1 LLEFGV
7 TIVKSDEIRSSYLNF
22 FEERGHKIIP
32 SSSLIPYGDPTLL
45 LTSAGMVQFKPYFT
59 QKAVPPAPRLASCQ
73 KCFRTTDMDSVGDA
87 THCTFF
93 EMLGNFSFGDYFKK
107 EVIPWAWEYV
117 TQYLKIPPSR
127 LWVTVFRDDDEAF
140 EIWRKTGIPEDRIVR
155 LGEKDNFWGPAGNS
169 GPCGPCTEI
178 HYDLGEKHGCGK
190 PDCKPG
196 CDCKRYTEIWN
207 LVFTQFNQDESGK
220 RTLLP
225 KPNIDTGMGLE
236 RVTTIMQGKASFY
249 DTDLFMPL
257 LQKVTDLSGKKY
269 GSDPVTDNAMRIVAE
284 HARAITFLLADG
296 VMPSKEGRGYVM
308 RRLLRRAEYFG
319 ETLAHEKP
327 FLTIVA
333 EEVIKNMGH
342 VYPELETNKK
352 HILHVIT
359 IETEGFRKT
368 LPVGRSMLENTIK
381 SIETQKGQPKVIS
394 GNDAFELHD
403 TYGFPIDL
411 TKTIA
416 AAHGFA
422 VEMDGFEAEMEKQRE
437 RAKAAQKHGVSGNA
451 TVTMESNM
459 EWKKGSPLPAFT
471 GYEKTKAQASILALL
486 SEGESVGVVNE
497 GQEASLVLDATP
509 FYAEMGG
516 QIGDAGE
523 ITGKSGRFA
532 VMDTVKTTL
541 GIIVH
546 RGKML
551 SGTLST
557 EEIVEAEVDA
567 ERRLDIS
574 RNHTATHIL
583 QYALR
588 QVLGKQVQQRGS
600 LVTPDRLRFDFSHLI
615 AMLPEEIQKVQQIV
629 NHHIRENLPVYAE
642 EMAYQKAVEQGATA
656 LFDEKYGDK
665 VRGLKIGKPPVSF
678 ELCGGTHISATGQIG
693 AFHIISE
700 SSVGSGLRRIEAVT
714 GRGAEAHFAKLTQ
727 DWQEIA
733 KSIGAT
739 SENLKE
745 KVADTVNAFETE
757 KKQRLAIEK
766 ELAHKIAESI
776 VLQRSPINEVPFISE
791 HISSVS
797 TQGLMQITDYL
808 RERYKS
814 AVIVLG
820 TIYDDKLSFLA
831 NVSTDLVAKGYNAG
845 NIVREVAKVTG
856 GSGGGKPTMAQAG
869 GKDKTKIDEALQLVK
884 TLVAQ
889 QGK

>member
-1 LLEFGV
+1 M
-7 TIVKSDEIRSSYLNF
+7 KSEEIRSSYLKF
-22 FEERGHKIIP
+22 FEDRGHKIVP

-140 EIWRKTGIPEDRIVR
+140 EIWRQTGIPENRIVR
-155 LGEKDNFWGPAGNS
+155 LGESDNFWGPAGNS

-178 HYDLGEKHGCGK
+178 HYDLGEKYGCGK

-220 RTLLP
+220 RTNLP

-236 RVTTIMQGKASFY
+236 RVATIMQGKTSMY
-249 DTDLFMPL
+249 ETDVFVPL
-257 LQKVTDLSGKKY
+257 LQKVTDLSGTKY
-269 GSDPVTDNAMRIVAE
+269 GVNAITDNAMRIVAE

-296 VMPSKEGRGYVM
+296 VMPGKEGRGYVL

-327 FLTIVA
+327 FLTNVA
-333 EEVIKNMGH
+333 EEVIRNMGH

-359 IETEGFRKT
+359 LETEGFRKT
-368 LPVGRSMLENTIK
+368 LPVGRGMLENIISK
-381 SIETQKGQPKVIS
+381 INSRQGQAKIIP
-394 GNDAFELHD
+394 GNDAFVLHD

-416 AAHGFA
+416 ASHDFSVDAA
-422 VEMDGFEAEMEKQRE
+422 VFDTEMEKQRE
-437 RAKAAQKHGVSGNA
+437 RAKAAQKYGVGGNA
-451 TVTMESNM
+451 TAAAEAGLEGKSTV
-459 EWKKGSPLPAFT
+459 FV
-471 GYEKTKAQASILALL
+471 GYENTVCHAVITSLL
-486 SEGESVGVVNE
+486 SEGEMVGVLNE
-497 GQEASLVLDATP
+497 GQEASLVLDKTS

-516 QIGDAGE
+516 QVGDTGE
-523 ITGKSGRFA
+523 IKSKSGRFQ
-532 VMDTVKTTL
+532 VTDTLKTAL
-541 GIIVH
+541 GIVVH

-551 SGTLST
+551 SGTLSAGET
-557 EEIVEAEVDA
+557 VEAEVNI

-583 QYALR
+583 QHALR

-600 LVTPDRLRFDFSHLI
+600 LVTPDRLRFDFSHLV
-615 AMLPEEIQKVQQIV
+615 AMMPDEIQKVQHLVNQI
-629 NHHIRENLPVYAE
+629 IRENLDVYAE
-642 EMAYQKAVEQGATA
+642 EMSYPKAVEQGATA
-656 LFDEKYGDK
+656 LFDEKNGDI

-693 AFHIISE
+693 FFHIVSE
-700 SSVGSGLRRIEAVT
+700 SSIGSGLRRIEAVT
-714 GRGAEAHFAKLTQ
+714 GRGAEEYVRKLTEDLQ
-727 DWQEIA
+727 NISQSLGGTA
-733 KSIGAT
+733 
-739 SENLKE
+739 ENTKD
-745 KVADTVNAFETE
+745 KVTETINTLENE
-757 KKQRLAIEK
+757 KKLRSSVEK
-766 ELAHKIAESI
+766 ELARKVVETLVAEEINGVKVIAAQVPSLPPQ
-776 VLQRSPINEVPFISE
+776 VLRDMSDS
-791 HISSVS
+791 
-797 TQGLMQITDYL
+797 L
-808 RERYKS
+808 RERIKS
-814 AVIVLG
+814 GIIVLC
-820 TIYDDKLSFLA
+820 TVSDDKPSFLA
-831 NVSTDLVAKGYNAG
+831 VVTQDLTVRGYNAG

-856 GSGGGKPTMAQAG
+856 GSGGGKPTLAQAG
-869 GKDKTKIDEALQLVK
+869 GKDKTKIEEALKLVQK
-884 TLVAQ
+884 LVAQ

>member
-1 LLEFGV
+1 M
-7 TIVKSDEIRSSYLNF
+7 KSDEIRNSYLKF
-22 FEERGHKIIP
+22 FEARGHKIVP
-32 SSSLIPYGDPTLL
+32 SASLIPYGDPTLL

-117 TQYLKIPPSR
+117 TQNLKIPPSR

-140 EIWRKTGIPEDRIVR
+140 NIWRETGVPENRIVR
-155 LGEKDNFWGPAGNS
+155 LGEEDNFWGPAGNS

-178 HYDLGEKHGCGK
+178 HYDMGEKYGCGK

-220 RTLLP
+220 RTNLP
-225 KPNIDTGMGLE
+225 KPNIDTGMGFE
-236 RVTTIMQGKASFY
+236 RITTILQGKTSFY
-249 DTDLFMPL
+249 ETDLFVPL
-257 LQKVTDLSGKKY
+257 IQIAADLSNKKY
-269 GSDPVTDNAMRIVAE
+269 GSDAVTDNAMRIVTE

-296 VMPSKEGRGYVM
+296 VMPGKEGRGYVL

-327 FLTIVA
+327 FLLTVA

-352 HILHVIT
+352 HILHVIGM
-359 IETEGFRKT
+359 ETENFRKT
-368 LPVGRSMLENTIK
+368 LPVGRGMLENIISK
-381 SIETQKGQPKVIS
+381 IDYKKGKAKIIS
-394 GNDAFELHD
+394 GTDAFVLHD

-416 AAHGFA
+416 AAHSFT
-422 VEMDGFEAEMEKQRE
+422 VDMDGFEAEMDKQRE
-437 RAKAAQKHGVSGNA
+437 RAKAAQKYGVGGNA
-451 TVTMESNM
+451 MAAAEAGLEGKPTV
-459 EWKKGSPLPAFT
+459 FV
-471 GYEKTKAQASILALL
+471 GYEKTSSPATILALL
-486 SEGESVGVVNE
+486 SEGEMVGVINE
-497 GQEASLVLDATP
+497 GQEASLVLDVTP

-516 QIGDAGE
+516 QVGDTGE
-523 ITGKSGRFA
+523 IKTETGRF
-532 VMDTVKTTL
+532 VVTDTVRTAL

-551 SGTLST
+551 SGTLSAL
-557 EEIVEAEVDA
+557 ELVNAEVDQ
-567 ERRLDIS
+567 ERRLDIA
-574 RNHTATHIL
+574 RNHTATHLL
-583 QYALR
+583 QHALR

-600 LVTPDRLRFDFSHLI
+600 LVTPDRLRFDFSHLV
-615 AMLPEEIQKVQQIV
+615 AMLPEEIQKVQHIV
-629 NHHIRENLPVYAE
+629 NENIRRNLEVYAE
-642 EMAYQKAVEQGATA
+642 EMAYKKAVDEGATA
-656 LFDEKYGDK
+656 LFNEKYGDK
-665 VRGLKIGKPPVSF
+665 VRGLKIGIPPVSF

-700 SSVGSGLRRIEAVT
+700 SSIGSGLRRIEAVT
-714 GRGAEAHFAKLTQ
+714 GRGAEAYFERLTQ
-727 DWQEIA
+727 DWQEVG
-733 KSIGAT
+733 KTIGAT
-739 SENLKE
+739 PEGVKE
-745 KVADTVNAFETE
+745 KVAETLAVFDAE
-757 KKQRLAIEK
+757 KKQRLAVEK
-766 ELAHKIAESI
+766 ELARKVAES
-776 VLQRSPINEVPFISE
+776 LTAEEINGVKVIAAQVPTLPPQMLRDMSD
-791 HISSVS
+791 
-797 TQGLMQITDYL
+797 LL
-808 RERYKS
+808 RERLKS
-814 AVIVLG
+814 GIIVLG
-820 TIYDDKLSFLA
+820 TISEDKPSFLA
-831 NVSTDLVAKGYNAG
+831 VVTQDLVNKGFNAG

-869 GKDKTKIDEALQLVK
+869 GKDKTKIDEALALVK
-884 TLVAQ
+884 KLVAQ

>member
-1 LLEFGV
+1 M
-7 TIVKSDEIRSSYLNF
+7 KSDEIRNSYLKF
-22 FEERGHKIIP
+22 FEARGHKIVP
-32 SSSLIPYGDPTLL
+32 SASLIPYGDPTLL

-117 TQYLKIPPSR
+117 TQNLKIPPSR

-140 EIWRKTGIPEDRIVR
+140 NIWRETGVPENRIVR
-155 LGEKDNFWGPAGNS
+155 LGEEDNFWGPAGNS

-178 HYDLGEKHGCGK
+178 HYDMGEKYGCGK

-220 RTLLP
+220 RTNLP
-225 KPNIDTGMGLE
+225 KPNIDTGMGFE
-236 RVTTIMQGKASFY
+236 RITTILQGKTSFY
-249 DTDLFMPL
+249 ETDLFVPL
-257 LQKVTDLSGKKY
+257 IQIAADLSNKKY
-269 GSDPVTDNAMRIVAE
+269 GSDAVTDNAMRIVTE

-296 VMPSKEGRGYVM
+296 VMPGKEGRGYVL

-327 FLTIVA
+327 FLLTVA

-352 HILHVIT
+352 HILHVIGM
-359 IETEGFRKT
+359 ETENFRKT
-368 LPVGRSMLENTIK
+368 LPVGRGMLENIISK
-381 SIETQKGQPKVIS
+381 IDYKKGKAKIIS
-394 GNDAFELHD
+394 GTDAFVLHD

-416 AAHGFA
+416 AAHSFT
-422 VEMDGFEAEMEKQRE
+422 VDMDGFEAEMDKQRE
-437 RAKAAQKHGVSGNA
+437 RAKAAQKYGVGGNA
-451 TVTMESNM
+451 MAAAEAGLEGKPTV
-459 EWKKGSPLPAFT
+459 FV
-471 GYEKTKAQASILALL
+471 GYEKTSSPATILALL
-486 SEGESVGVVNE
+486 SEGEMVGVINE
-497 GQEASLVLDATP
+497 GQEASLVLDVTP

-516 QIGDAGE
+516 QVGDTGE
-523 ITGKSGRFA
+523 IKTETGRF
-532 VMDTVKTTL
+532 VVTDTVRTAL

-551 SGTLST
+551 SGTLSAL
-557 EEIVEAEVDA
+557 ELVNAEVDQ
-567 ERRLDIS
+567 ERRLDIA
-574 RNHTATHIL
+574 RNHTATHLL
-583 QYALR
+583 QHALR

-600 LVTPDRLRFDFSHLI
+600 LVTPDRLRFDFSHLV
-615 AMLPEEIQKVQQIV
+615 AMLPEEIQKVQHIV
-629 NHHIRENLPVYAE
+629 NENIRRNLEVYAE
-642 EMAYQKAVEQGATA
+642 EMAYKKAVDEGATA
-656 LFDEKYGDK
+656 LFNEKYGDK
-665 VRGLKIGKPPVSF
+665 VRGLKIGIPPVSF

-700 SSVGSGLRRIEAVT
+700 SSIGSGLRRIEAVT
-714 GRGAEAHFAKLTQ
+714 GRGAEAYFERLTQ
-727 DWQEIA
+727 DWQEVG
-733 KSIGAT
+733 KTIGAT
-739 SENLKE
+739 PEGVKE
-745 KVADTVNAFETE
+745 KVAETLAVFDAE
-757 KKQRLAIEK
+757 KKQRLAVEK
-766 ELAHKIAESI
+766 ELARKVAES
-776 VLQRSPINEVPFISE
+776 LTAEEINGVKVIAAQVPTLPPQMLRDMSD
-791 HISSVS
+791 
-797 TQGLMQITDYL
+797 LL
-808 RERYKS
+808 RERLKS
-814 AVIVLG
+814 GIIVLG
-820 TIYDDKLSFLA
+820 TISEDKPSFLA
-831 NVSTDLVAKGYNAG
+831 VVTQDLVNKGFNAG

-869 GKDKTKIDEALQLVK
+869 GKDKTKIDEALAVVK
-884 TLVAQ
+884 KLVAQ

>member
-1 LLEFGV
+1 MN
-7 TIVKSDEIRSSYLNF
+7 SDEIRSSYLKF
-22 FEERGHKIIP
+22 FEAKGHKIVP

-140 EIWRKTGIPEDRIVR
+140 EIWRQTGIPENRIVR
-155 LGEKDNFWGPAGNS
+155 LGESDNFWGPAGNS

-178 HYDLGEKHGCGK
+178 HYDLGEKYGCGK

-220 RTLLP
+220 RTNLP

-236 RVTTIMQGKASFY
+236 RVATIMQGKTSMY
-249 DTDLFMPL
+249 ETDVFTTL
-257 LQKVTDLSGKKY
+257 LQKVTDLSRTKY
-269 GSDPVTDNAMRIVAE
+269 GANAISDNAMRIVAE

-296 VMPSKEGRGYVM
+296 VMPGKEGRGYVL

-327 FLTIVA
+327 FLTNVA
-333 EEVIKNMGH
+333 EEVIRNMGH

-359 IETEGFRKT
+359 LETEGFRKT
-368 LPVGRSMLENTIK
+368 LPVGRGMLENIISK
-381 SIETQKGQPKVIS
+381 INSRQGQAKIIP
-394 GNDAFELHD
+394 GNDAFVLHD

-416 AAHGFA
+416 ASHGFSVDAA
-422 VEMDGFEAEMEKQRE
+422 VFDTEMEKQRE
-437 RAKAAQKHGVSGNA
+437 RAKAAQKYGVGGNA
-451 TVTMESNM
+451 TAAAEAGLEGKSTV
-459 EWKKGSPLPAFT
+459 FV
-471 GYEKTKAQASILALL
+471 GYENTVCHAVITSLL
-486 SEGESVGVVNE
+486 SEGEMVGVLNE
-497 GQEASLVLDATP
+497 GQEASLVLDKTS

-516 QIGDAGE
+516 QVGDTGE
-523 ITGKSGRFA
+523 IKSKSGRFQ
-532 VMDTVKTTL
+532 VTDTLKTAL
-541 GIIVH
+541 GIVVH

-551 SGTLST
+551 SGTLSAGET
-557 EEIVEAEVDA
+557 VEAEVNI

-600 LVTPDRLRFDFSHLI
+600 LVTPDRLRFDFSHLV
-615 AMLPEEIQKVQQIV
+615 AMMPDEIQKVQHLV
-629 NHHIRENLPVYAE
+629 NQVIRENLAVYAE
-642 EMAYQKAVEQGATA
+642 EMSYPNAVEQGATA
-656 LFDEKYGDK
+656 LFDEKYGDI

-693 AFHIISE
+693 FFHIVSE
-700 SSVGSGLRRIEAVT
+700 SSIGSGLRRIEAVT
-714 GRGAEAHFAKLTQ
+714 GRGAEEYVRKLTEDLQ
-727 DWQEIA
+727 NISQSLGGTA
-733 KSIGAT
+733 
-739 SENLKE
+739 ENTKD
-745 KVADTVNAFETE
+745 KVTETINTLENE
-757 KKQRLAIEK
+757 KKLRSSVEK
-766 ELAHKIAESI
+766 ELARKVVETLVAEEINGVKVIAAQVPSLPPQ
-776 VLQRSPINEVPFISE
+776 VLRDMSDS
-791 HISSVS
+791 
-797 TQGLMQITDYL
+797 L
-808 RERYKS
+808 RERIKS
-814 AVIVLG
+814 GIIVLC
-820 TIYDDKLSFLA
+820 TVSDDKPSFLA
-831 NVSTDLVAKGYNAG
+831 VVTQDLTVRGYNAG

-856 GSGGGKPTMAQAG
+856 GSGGGKPTLAQAG
-869 GKDKTKIDEALQLVK
+869 GKDKTKIEEALKLVQK
-884 TLVAQ
+884 LVAQ

>member
-1 LLEFGV
+1 M
-7 TIVKSDEIRSSYLNF
+7 KSDEIRSSYLKF
-22 FEERGHKIIP
+22 FEGKGHKIVP

-140 EIWRKTGIPEDRIVR
+140 EIWRQTGVPEKRIVR
-155 LGEKDNFWGPAGNS
+155 LGERDNFWGPAGNS

-178 HYDLGEKHGCGK
+178 HYDLGEKYGCGK

-220 RTLLP
+220 RSNLP

-236 RVTTIMQGKASFY
+236 RVTTIMQGKTSMY
-249 DTDLFMPL
+249 DTDVFSTL
-257 LQKVTDLSGKKY
+257 LQKITDLSGTKY
-269 GSDPVTDNAMRIVAE
+269 GVGPVTDNAMRIIAE
-284 HARAITFLLADG
+284 HGRAITFLLADG
-296 VMPSKEGRGYVM
+296 VMPGKEGRGYVL

-327 FLTIVA
+327 FLTAVA

-352 HILHVIT
+352 HILHVIAL
-359 IETEGFRKT
+359 ETEGFRKT
-368 LPVGRSMLENTIK
+368 LPVGRGMLENIISK
-381 SIETQKGQPKVIS
+381 INAQHGQAKIIP
-394 GNDAFELHD
+394 GNDAFTLHD

-416 AAHGFA
+416 ASHGFT
-422 VEMDGFEAEMEKQRE
+422 VDTDGFEAEMEKQRE
-437 RAKAAQKHGVSGNA
+437 RAKAAQKHGVGGNA

-459 EWKKGSPLPAFT
+459 EWKKGSPLPVFN
-471 GYEKTKAQASILALL
+471 GYDRTKDKAAVLVLL
-486 SEGESVGVVNE
+486 SEGEAVGVLNE
-497 GQEASLVLDATP
+497 GQEASLVLDKTP

-516 QIGDAGE
+516 QVGDTGE
-523 ITGKSGRFA
+523 IIGKSGHFI
-532 VMDTVKTTL
+532 VTDTVKTTL

-546 RGKML
+546 RGKMRR
-551 SGTLST
+551 GTIST
-557 EEIVEAEVDA
+557 GDTVEAEVNK

-600 LVTPDRLRFDFSHLI
+600 LVTPDRLRFDFSHLV
-615 AMLPEEIQKVQQIV
+615 AMMPDEIQKVQHIANQI
-629 NHHIRENLPVYAE
+629 IRDNLDVYADK
-642 EMAYQKAVEQGATA
+642 MSYPKAVEQGATA
-656 LFDEKYGDK
+656 LFDEKYGDI
-665 VRGLKIGKPPVSF
+665 VRGLKIGRPPVSF
-678 ELCGGTHISATGQIG
+678 ELCGGTHIQATGQIG
-693 AFHIISE
+693 FFHIISE
-700 SSVGSGLRRIEAVT
+700 SSIGSGLRRIEAVT
-714 GRGAEAHFAKLTQ
+714 GRGAEEYVRKLTEDLQ
-727 DWQEIA
+727 IIA
-733 KSIGAT
+733 QSFGGT
-739 SENLKE
+739 SENAKE
-745 KVADTVNAFETE
+745 KTAETIAALENE
-757 KKQRLAIEK
+757 KKQRLIMEK
-766 ELAHKIAESI
+766 QLAKKEAESI
-776 VLQRSPINEVPFISE
+776 TLQQDPINGVMYFSG
-791 HISSVS
+791 HIPSAS

-808 RERYKS
+808 REKNKS
-814 AVIVLG
+814 GIIVLG
-820 TIYDDKLSFLA
+820 TIYEDKVSFLA
-831 NVSTDLVAKGYNAG
+831 NVSTDLVAKGFNAG

-884 TLVAQ
+884 KLVAQ

>member
-1 LLEFGV
+1 
-7 TIVKSDEIRSSYLNF
+7 VKSEEIRSSYLKF
-22 FEERGHKIIP
+22 FEDRGHKIVP

-140 EIWRKTGIPEDRIVR
+140 EIWRQTGIPENRIVR
-155 LGEKDNFWGPAGNS
+155 LGESDNFWGPAGNS

-178 HYDLGEKHGCGK
+178 HYDLGEKYGCGK

-220 RTLLP
+220 RTNLP

-236 RVTTIMQGKASFY
+236 RVATIMQGKTSMY
-249 DTDLFMPL
+249 ETDVFTTL
-257 LQKVTDLSGKKY
+257 LQKVTDLSGTKY
-269 GSDPVTDNAMRIVAE
+269 GANAISDNAMRIVAE

-296 VMPSKEGRGYVM
+296 VMPGKEGRGYVL

-327 FLTIVA
+327 FLTNVA
-333 EEVIKNMGH
+333 EEVIRNMGH

-359 IETEGFRKT
+359 LETEGFRKT
-368 LPVGRSMLENTIK
+368 LPVGRGMLENIISK
-381 SIETQKGQPKVIS
+381 INSRQGQAKIIP
-394 GNDAFELHD
+394 GNDAFVLHD

-416 AAHGFA
+416 ASHDFSVDAA
-422 VEMDGFEAEMEKQRE
+422 VFDTEMEKQRE
-437 RAKAAQKHGVSGNA
+437 RAKAAQKYGVGGNA
-451 TVTMESNM
+451 TAAAEAGLEGKSTV
-459 EWKKGSPLPAFT
+459 FV
-471 GYEKTKAQASILALL
+471 GYENTVCHAVITSLL
-486 SEGESVGVVNE
+486 SEGEMVGVLNE
-497 GQEASLVLDATP
+497 GQEASLVLDKTS

-516 QIGDAGE
+516 QVGDTGE
-523 ITGKSGRFA
+523 IKSKSGRFQ
-532 VMDTVKTTL
+532 VTDTLKTAL
-541 GIIVH
+541 GIVVH

-551 SGTLST
+551 SGTLSAGET
-557 EEIVEAEVDA
+557 VEAEVNI

-583 QYALR
+583 QHALR

-600 LVTPDRLRFDFSHLI
+600 LVTPDRLRFDFSHLV
-615 AMLPEEIQKVQQIV
+615 AMMPDEIQKVQHLVNQI
-629 NHHIRENLPVYAE
+629 IRENLDVYAE
-642 EMAYQKAVEQGATA
+642 EMSYPKAVEQGATA
-656 LFDEKYGDK
+656 LFDEKYGDI

-693 AFHIISE
+693 FFHIVSE
-700 SSVGSGLRRIEAVT
+700 SSIGSGLRRIEAVT
-714 GRGAEAHFAKLTQ
+714 GRGAEEYVRKLTEDLQ
-727 DWQEIA
+727 NISQSLGGTA
-733 KSIGAT
+733 
-739 SENLKE
+739 ENTKD
-745 KVADTVNAFETE
+745 KVTETINTLENE
-757 KKQRLAIEK
+757 KKLRLSVEK
-766 ELAHKIAESI
+766 ELARKVVETLVAEEINGVKVIAAQVPSLPPQ
-776 VLQRSPINEVPFISE
+776 VLRDMSDS
-791 HISSVS
+791 
-797 TQGLMQITDYL
+797 L
-808 RERYKS
+808 RERIKS
-814 AVIVLG
+814 GIIVLC
-820 TIYDDKLSFLA
+820 TVSDDKPSFLA
-831 NVSTDLVAKGYNAG
+831 VVTQDLTVRGYNAG

-856 GSGGGKPTMAQAG
+856 GSGGGKPTLAQAG
-869 GKDKTKIDEALQLVK
+869 GKDKTKIEEALKLVQK
-884 TLVAQ
+884 LVAQ

>member
-1 LLEFGV
+1 
-7 TIVKSDEIRSSYLNF
+7 
-22 FEERGHKIIP
+22 
-32 SSSLIPYGDPTLL
+32 LIPYGDPTLL

-140 EIWRKTGIPEDRIVR
+140 EIWRQTGVPESRIVR
-155 LGEKDNFWGPAGNS
+155 LGESDNFWGPAGNS

-220 RTLLP
+220 RTNLP

-236 RVTTIMQGKASFY
+236 RVASIMQGKTSMY
-249 DTDLFMPL
+249 ETDVFVPL
-257 LQKVTDLSGKKY
+257 LQKVTDLSGTKY
-269 GSDPVTDNAMRIVAE
+269 GVNAITDNAMRIVAE

-296 VMPSKEGRGYVM
+296 VMPGKEGRGYVL

-327 FLTIVA
+327 FLTNVA
-333 EEVIKNMGH
+333 EEVIRNMGH

-359 IETEGFRKT
+359 LETEGFRKT
-368 LPVGRSMLENTIK
+368 LPVGRGMLENIISK
-381 SIETQKGQPKVIS
+381 INSRQGQAKIIP
-394 GNDAFELHD
+394 GNDAFVLHD

-416 AAHGFA
+416 ASHDFSVDAA
-422 VEMDGFEAEMEKQRE
+422 VFDTEMEKQRE
-437 RAKAAQKHGVSGNA
+437 RAKAAQKYGVGGNA
-451 TVTMESNM
+451 TAAAEAGLEGKSTV
-459 EWKKGSPLPAFT
+459 FV
-471 GYEKTKAQASILALL
+471 GYENTVCHAVITSLL
-486 SEGESVGVVNE
+486 SEGEMVGVLNE
-497 GQEASLVLDATP
+497 GQEASLVLDKTS

-516 QIGDAGE
+516 QVGDTGE
-523 ITGKSGRFA
+523 IKSKSGRFQ
-532 VMDTVKTTL
+532 VTDTLKTAL
-541 GIIVH
+541 GIVVH

-551 SGTLST
+551 SGTLSAGET
-557 EEIVEAEVDA
+557 VEAEVNI

-583 QYALR
+583 QHALR

-600 LVTPDRLRFDFSHLI
+600 LVTPDRLRFDFSHLV
-615 AMLPEEIQKVQQIV
+615 AMMPDEIQKVQHLVNQI
-629 NHHIRENLPVYAE
+629 IRENLDVYAE
-642 EMAYQKAVEQGATA
+642 EMSYPKAVEQGATA
-656 LFDEKYGDK
+656 LFDEKYGDI

-693 AFHIISE
+693 FFHIVSE
-700 SSVGSGLRRIEAVT
+700 SSIGSGLRRIEAVT
-714 GRGAEAHFAKLTQ
+714 GRGAEEYVRKLTEDLQ
-727 DWQEIA
+727 NISQSLGGTA
-733 KSIGAT
+733 
-739 SENLKE
+739 ENTKD
-745 KVADTVNAFETE
+745 KVTETINTLENE
-757 KKQRLAIEK
+757 KKLRSSVEK
-766 ELAHKIAESI
+766 ELARKVVETLVAEEINGVKVIAAQVPSLPPQ
-776 VLQRSPINEVPFISE
+776 VLRDMSDS
-791 HISSVS
+791 
-797 TQGLMQITDYL
+797 L
-808 RERYKS
+808 RERIKS
-814 AVIVLG
+814 GIIVLC
-820 TIYDDKLSFLA
+820 TVSDDKPSFLA
-831 NVSTDLVAKGYNAG
+831 VVTQDLTVRGYNAG

-856 GSGGGKPTMAQAG
+856 GSGGGKPTLAQAG
-869 GKDKTKIDEALQLVK
+869 GKDKTKIEEALKLVQK
-884 TLVAQ
+884 LVAQ

>member
-1 LLEFGV
+1 
-7 TIVKSDEIRSSYLNF
+7 VKSEEIRNSYLKF
-22 FEERGHKIIP
+22 FEARGHKIIP

-59 QKAVPPAPRLASCQ
+59 QKAVPPAPRLTSCQ

-117 TQYLKIPPSR
+117 TQYLKIPPSK
-127 LWVTVFRDDDEAF
+127 LWVTVFRDDDEAYN
-140 EIWRKTGIPEDRIVR
+140 IWRETGVPENRIVR
-155 LGEKDNFWGPAGNS
+155 LGEEDNFWGPAGNS

-207 LVFTQFNQDESGK
+207 LVFTQFNQDETGK
-220 RTLLP
+220 RTNLP

-236 RVTTIMQGKASFY
+236 RVTTIMQGKTSFY
-249 DTDLFMPL
+249 ESDLFAPL
-257 LQKVTDLSGKKY
+257 IQKVADLAGNKY
-269 GSDPVTDNAMRIVAE
+269 GSDAVIDNAMRIVAE
-284 HARAITFLLADG
+284 HSRSIAFLLADG
-296 VMPSKEGRGYVM
+296 VMPSKEGRGYVL
-308 RRLLRRAEYFG
+308 RRLLRRAEFFG

-327 FLTIVA
+327 FIVTVA

-342 VYPELETNKK
+342 LYPELETNKK

-359 IETEGFRKT
+359 LETDSFRKT
-368 LPVGRSMLENTIK
+368 LPVGRGMLENTISK
-381 SIETQKGQPKVIS
+381 ISAEKGQAKIIS
-394 GNDAFELHD
+394 GNDAFVLHD

-416 AAHGFA
+416 AAHGFSVNMA
-422 VEMDGFEAEMEKQRE
+422 GFEVEMDKQRE
-437 RAKAAQKHGVSGNA
+437 RAKAAQKYGVGGSA
-451 TVTMESNM
+451 TASAEAGLEGKPTIFV
-459 EWKKGSPLPAFT
+459 
-471 GYEKTKAQASILALL
+471 GYQKTTTAATIVSLL
-486 SEGESVGVVNE
+486 SEGESVGVISE
-497 GQEASLVLDATP
+497 GQEASLVLDTTP

-516 QIGDAGE
+516 QVGDTGE
-523 ITGKSGRFA
+523 IKSKSGRFA
-532 VMDTVKTTL
+532 VTDTVKTAL
-541 GIIVH
+541 GIVVH

-551 SGTLST
+551 SGKLST
-557 EEIVEAEVDA
+557 DETVEAEVDS

-600 LVTPDRLRFDFSHLI
+600 LVTPDRLRFDFSHLV
-615 AMLPEEIQKVQQIV
+615 AMMQEEIQKVQHIV
-629 NHHIRENLPVYAE
+629 NENIRRNLEVYAE
-642 EMAYQKAVEQGATA
+642 EMSYQKALEQGATA

-678 ELCGGTHISATGQIG
+678 ELCGGTHINATGQIG
-693 AFHIISE
+693 FFHIVSE
-700 SSVGSGLRRIEAVT
+700 SSIGSGLRRIEAVT
-714 GRGAEAHFAKLTQ
+714 GRGAEAYFEQLTQ
-727 DWQEIA
+727 EQQEIA
-733 KSIGAT
+733 HAVGAT
-739 SENLKE
+739 IESVKE
-745 KVADTVNAFETE
+745 KVTETVTALDTE
-757 KKQRLAIEK
+757 KKQRLAVER
-766 ELAHKIAESI
+766 ELARTVVETLIIEDIKGVKVIAAQVPSLPPQ
-776 VLQRSPINEVPFISE
+776 VLRDMSD
-791 HISSVS
+791 
-797 TQGLMQITDYL
+797 LL
-808 RERYKS
+808 RERLKS
-814 AVIVLG
+814 GVIVLG
-820 TIYDDKLSFLA
+820 TVYEDKPSFLA
-831 NVSTDLVAKGYNAG
+831 VVTQDLVSKGYNAG

-869 GKDKTKIDEALQLVK
+869 GKDKRKIDEALQVVK
-884 TLVAQ
+884 NMVAQ

>member
-1 LLEFGV
+1 MN
-7 TIVKSDEIRSSYLNF
+7 SDEIRSSYLKF
-22 FEERGHKIIP
+22 FEAKEHKIVP

-140 EIWRKTGIPEDRIVR
+140 EIWRQTGVPENRIVR
-155 LGEKDNFWGPAGNS
+155 LGESDNFWGPAGNS

-207 LVFTQFNQDESGK
+207 LVFTQFFQDESGK
-220 RTLLP
+220 RTNLP

-236 RVTTIMQGKASFY
+236 RVTTIMQGKTSMYETNVFA
-249 DTDLFMPL
+249 PL
-257 LQKVTDLSGKKY
+257 LQKVTDLSGTKY
-269 GSDPVTDNAMRIVAE
+269 GANAVTDNAMRIVAE
-284 HARAITFLLADG
+284 HGRAITFLLADG
-296 VMPSKEGRGYVM
+296 VMPGKEGRGYVL

-327 FLTIVA
+327 FLIAVA

-342 VYPELETNKK
+342 VYSELETNKK

-359 IETEGFRKT
+359 LETEGFRKT
-368 LPVGRSMLENTIK
+368 LPVGRGMLENI
-381 SIETQKGQPKVIS
+381 IS
-394 GNDAFELHD
+394 NISSRPGEAKIIPGNDAFILHD

-416 AAHGFA
+416 VSHGFTVDTA
-422 VEMDGFEAEMEKQRE
+422 GFDAEMEKQRE
-437 RAKAAQKHGVSGNA
+437 RAKAAQKHGVGGNA

-459 EWKKGSPLPAFT
+459 EWKKGSPLPIFT
-471 GYEKTKAQASILALL
+471 GYDKTGAKAVILTLL
-486 SEGESVGVVNE
+486 SEGESVGVLNE
-497 GQEASLVLDATP
+497 GQEASLVLDSTP

-516 QIGDAGE
+516 QVGDTGE
-523 ITGKSGRFA
+523 IIGKSGRFA
-532 VMDTVKTTL
+532 VSDTVKTTL

-557 EEIVEAEVDA
+557 GDTIEAEVNK

-583 QYALR
+583 QHALR

-600 LVTPDRLRFDFSHLI
+600 LVTPDRLRFDFSHLV
-615 AMLPEEIQKVQQIV
+615 AMMPDEIQKVQHLV
-629 NHHIRENLPVYAE
+629 NQVIRENLPVYAE
-642 EMAYQKAVEQGATA
+642 EMSYPQAVNQGATA
-656 LFDEKYGDK
+656 LFDEKYGDV

-678 ELCGGTHISATGQIG
+678 ELCGGTHIGATGQIG
-693 AFHIISE
+693 FFHIVSE
-700 SSVGSGLRRIEAVT
+700 SSIGSGLRRIEAVT
-714 GRGAEAHFAKLTQ
+714 GRGAEAYVRKLTEDLQ
-727 DWQEIA
+727 MIA
-733 KSIGAT
+733 QSVGGTA
-739 SENLKE
+739 ENAKE
-745 KVADTVNAFETE
+745 KAAETITALENE
-757 KKQRLAIEK
+757 KKLRLAVEK
-766 ELAHKIAESI
+766 ELAGKIIETIAAEEINGVKVIAVQVPSLPSQ
-776 VLQRSPINEVPFISE
+776 VLRDMSDS
-791 HISSVS
+791 
-797 TQGLMQITDYL
+797 L
-808 RERYKS
+808 RERIKS
-814 AVIVLG
+814 GIIVLA
-820 TIYDDKLSFLA
+820 TISEDKPSFLA
-831 NVSTDLVAKGYNAG
+831 VVTQDLVAKGYNAG

-869 GKDKTKIDEALQLVK
+869 GKDKNKIDEALQLVK
-884 TLVAQ
+884 KLVAQ